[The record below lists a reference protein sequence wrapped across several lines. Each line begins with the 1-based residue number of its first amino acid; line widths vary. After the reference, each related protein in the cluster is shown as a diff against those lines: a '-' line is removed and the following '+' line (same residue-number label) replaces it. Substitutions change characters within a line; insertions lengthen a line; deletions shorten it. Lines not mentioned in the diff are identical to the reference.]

1 MDRASSAATRLPL
14 VVLLHGCTQTAADF
28 AAGTGMNNELGFL
41 ALYPQQSAS
50 ANLGRCWNWHRPG
63 DQKRGGGE
71 PAVIAALTRHIIG
84 SCKGNSARVYIA
96 GISAGGADRD
106 SKIPDI
112 AKTPPETAA

>member
-1 MDRASSAATRLPL
+1 MPL

-63 DQKRGGGE
+63 NQKRGGGE

-84 SCKGNSARVYIA
+84 SCKANSARVYIA
-96 GISAGGADRD
+96 GISAGEASPQFKNPGHCKNA
-106 SKIPDI
+106 
-112 AKTPPETAA
+112 T